1 MAAPNL
7 AAPTTITGKLAYVS
21 PANTSETT
29 LLTNAASSGLALRV
43 TSLLAANTSASA
55 ADITVT
61 VYSAASGGTGY
72 KIANTVTVPA
82 KATIVILGRDS
93 SIWLEEDRRI
103 TVTLG
108 TSSAITVTCG
118 YEQVA

>member
-7 AAPTTITGKLAYVS
+7 AAPTTINGKLAYTNLAS
-21 PANTSETT
+21 TSEST
-29 LLTNAASSGLALRV
+29 LLTNNASSGQALRV

-55 ADITVT
+55 ADISVT

-72 KIANTVTVPA
+72 KVANTVTVPA
-82 KATIVILGRDS
+82 KATVIVLGRDS

-103 TVTLG
+103 TVTAATANAL
-108 TSSAITVTCG
+108 TVICG
-118 YEQVA
+118 YEQVS